1 MYSGDSTHTD
11 KAVVDTSINSDWES
25 KIRSEAPDARMNTW
39 RSEDPLRSA
48 RVAPNDED
56 LIMDEWIF
64 AATIITVH
72 CKPFVF
78 GILIVCAILV
88 IGALI
93 LPFFVKDKLPGVDPF
108 QITTFTWLVVG
119 VILITAKGRYVKE
132 WSWHDFVHGRVVC
145 DSITDLADVTGVD
158 EQKIL
163 MKLLHNERSLN
174 LLTRGAH
181 NGMFSRQSDSPSE
194 GFSIDEPVKL
204 STMLKSGF
212 IILKVISHQGEHII
226 CLDARKESYL
236 DYADSDTSRLTY
248 LSCLEIPV
256 PEETAERKGR
266 KSPNV
271 LYLQR
276 NSIGWNKLVGL
287 FVGEMVFG

>member
-1 MYSGDSTHTD
+1 M
-11 KAVVDTSINSDWES
+11 DTSIDSDWGS
-25 KIRSEAPDARMNTW
+25 KIRSESPGARINTW
-39 RSEDPLRSA
+39 RSEEPLKPA
-48 RVAPNDED
+48 KVTPNDVD
-56 LIMDEWIF
+56 LVMDEWIF
-64 AATIITVH
+64 AATTITVH

-78 GILIVCAILV
+78 GILIFCAILV

-132 WSWHDFVHGRVVC
+132 WPWHDFVHGRVVC

-163 MKLLHNERSLN
+163 MKLLHNERSLS
-174 LLTRGAH
+174 LLTRGPY
-181 NGMFSRQSDSPSE
+181 NGMFSKQSESPSE

-212 IILKVISHQGEHII
+212 IILKVISHQGEHIV
-226 CLDARKESYL
+226 CLDARKGSHL
-236 DYADSDTSRLTY
+236 DYADSDTIKEEY
-248 LSCLEIPV
+248 LCCFEIPI
-256 PEETAERKGR
+256 PEEATGR
-266 KSPNV
+266 KRRKTPSV

-276 NSIGWNKLVGL
+276 KDIRWNKLAGL
-287 FVGEMVFG
+287 FVGEVVFG